1 MTDYEAATRTF
12 TTNVKVR
19 ATAYLD
25 AMKRGDVYDDIAYG
39 LVQEGDA
46 YRAKGELLDYA
57 SAYKRAH
64 DRACAIIVGRLFE
77 GMESD

>member
-1 MTDYEAATRTF
+1 MTDYEAATRIF

-19 ATAYLD
+19 ASAYLE
-25 AMKRGDVYDDIAYG
+25 AMKRGDVYDEIAYD
-39 LVQEGDA
+39 LMQEGDA
-46 YRAKGELLDYA
+46 HRTNGDLLDYA

-77 GMESD
+77 GMETD